1 MGAGAR
7 RRSPRR
13 LHRAHNHRRQDMR
26 HTDHRAPGDP
36 SHGITEQSLTQSP
49 LHDGSQAHNPH
60 LADTGASHPD
70 TVHHRRSAHPPS
82 GQSGVQ
88 SPLKQLAL
96 RAAQSIPAGVRQ
108 RHVRNTHSVKA
119 RLPAGTEPFNA
130 LRPRDATV
138 FHTSLAFWTI
148 LVCLALKRR
157 PPTAAQ
163 EQNEAPKT
171 DL

>member
-13 LHRAHNHRRQDMR
+13 LPGSLTVDKTCDTQPSGAHRR
-26 HTDHRAPGDP
+26 P
-36 SHGITEQSLTQSP
+36 SHGIMEQSLTQSP
-49 LHDGSQAHNPH
+49 LDKWRQAHSASLTPWGRH
-60 LADTGASHPD
+60 IRTRSTIAGRLTSTFRTIGRTETAQTTLAPGSSGHPRRRQAAS
-70 TVHHRRSAHPPS
+70 
-82 GQSGVQ
+82 
-88 SPLKQLAL
+88 
-96 RAAQSIPAGVRQ
+96 RQ
-108 RHVRNTHSVKA
+108 NTHSVKA

-148 LVCLALKRR
+148 LVCLVLKRR
-157 PPTAAQ
+157 PPTAAGRA
-163 EQNEAPKT
+163 ERGTKT